1 MESGFDNLRIFFNNL
16 RQLSFWSRLLGW
28 SKVKNQ
34 LIDANAELQH
44 LISRIEAHKNE
55 NTKLESTIAR
65 LSDDKAHF
73 QKEIGI
79 LNEKNE
85 SYLKRGTELRDEVAS
100 LRQKIEMLEQDIR
113 RLRDENTQ
121 YKSYEEQ
128 RKQEHKESIAN
139 LNKVVE
145 RSVRERTEERERNHQ
160 AELEKLRRLRETW
173 INHETNVR
181 NRIKAICNR
190 NGVEYVDN
198 VPFKGK
204 PDNTLRIKGEYIVFD
219 AKSPSGDSLSNFPN
233 YLKNQVESAI
243 KYVKEE
249 DVRKEV
255 FLVVPSNTLEH
266 IQQFEYKLS
275 EYTVY
280 IISIDALEPIIL
292 AVKKIEEY
300 EFAEQLSPEEREN
313 ICRIIGKFVH
323 LSKRRI
329 QIDGFFAKQFFE
341 LVYRSDADLP
351 KEILEKVSEFERAE
365 KINPPIEKRS
375 KQIST
380 KDLEHDASSLNN
392 EAALKGIVTE
402 DALLS
407 KGLNKLP
414 LYSTEESVKK
424 GKDQSGL
431 FD

>member
-160 AELEKLRRLRETW
+160 AELEKLRRLPT
-173 INHETNVR
+173 T
-181 NRIKAICNR
+181 
-190 NGVEYVDN
+190 
-198 VPFKGK
+198 
-204 PDNTLRIKGEYIVFD
+204 
-219 AKSPSGDSLSNFPN
+219 SNC
-233 YLKNQVESAI
+233 SASMP
-243 KYVKEE
+243 EHRA
-249 DVRKEV
+249 RK
-255 FLVVPSNTLEH
+255 
-266 IQQFEYKLS
+266 
-275 EYTVY
+275 
-280 IISIDALEPIIL
+280 
-292 AVKKIEEY
+292 
-300 EFAEQLSPEEREN
+300 
-313 ICRIIGKFVH
+313 
-323 LSKRRI
+323 
-329 QIDGFFAKQFFE
+329 
-341 LVYRSDADLP
+341 
-351 KEILEKVSEFERAE
+351 
-365 KINPPIEKRS
+365 
-375 KQIST
+375 
-380 KDLEHDASSLNN
+380 
-392 EAALKGIVTE
+392 
-402 DALLS
+402 
-407 KGLNKLP
+407 
-414 LYSTEESVKK
+414 
-424 GKDQSGL
+424 
-431 FD
+431 